1 MKESLMN
8 IKKIIKIATGRD
20 IDIHSDVPI
29 NYIMKKG
36 ISYSFGLI
44 NGFIRGIGLGKRGA
58 RFFIG
63 KRVSIFAKHKI
74 YIENNVRIGNYV
86 VIDALSENGIQLAN
100 HVKIGDYSQIIGT
113 GSIKNMGKGLK
124 IGKNSSFS
132 EFCLF
137 GAAGGIT
144 IGDDVIAGQNV
155 RFHSEN
161 HNYDDVDKLIRE
173 QGVNRK
179 GISVG
184 NNCWIGAGA
193 VFLDGSSIGSGCI
206 VAANSVV
213 TKHFPDNVIIGGVP
227 AKILKKRL

>member
-1 MKESLMN
+1 M
-8 IKKIIKIATGRD
+8 
-20 IDIHSDVPI
+20 
-29 NYIMKKG
+29 
-36 ISYSFGLI
+36 
-44 NGFIRGIGLGKRGA
+44 
-58 RFFIG
+58 
-63 KRVSIFAKHKI
+63 
-74 YIENNVRIGNYV
+74 
-86 VIDALSENGIQLAN
+86 
-100 HVKIGDYSQIIGT
+100 KIGDYSQIIGT
-113 GSIKNMGKGLK
+113 GSIKNMGKGLR

-144 IGDDVIAGQNV
+144 IGNDVIAGQNV

-161 HNYDDVDKLIRE
+161 HNYDDADKLIRE

-227 AKILKKRL
+227 AKILKKKVLVETL